1 MKKKNPHAVALG
13 RLGGLNS
20 GGHREGA
27 GRPRKTDVP
36 RCACGAMTL
45 AHALAVRHKCDASR
59 HSGGAQTL
67 VRRHV
72 PEGVPP
78 VWQFAGSMDT
88 VAGRRN

>member
-45 AHALAVRHKCDASR
+45 AHALAV
-59 HSGGAQTL
+59 
-67 VRRHV
+67 
-72 PEGVPP
+72 P
-78 VWQFAGSMDT
+78 SM
-88 VAGRRN
+88 RRNSDRTGVESAFI